1 LSLLTLFTL
10 SFQDE
15 KALIDHHQ
23 SDHSEH
29 ILPDQPDLSIQN
41 SGTSFLIKKVP
52 VLVRL
57 DTSSK
62 DGEEGRKRKAL
73 EMPARPVI
81 VKMPRKL

>member
-1 LSLLTLFTL
+1 MNILS
-10 SFQDE
+10 
-15 KALIDHHQ
+15 
-23 SDHSEH
+23 
-29 ILPDQPDLSIQN
+29 

-81 VKMPRKL
+81 LKMPRKL